1 MNKLI
6 SIITPCFNEEENVE
20 ELVVRVQAA
29 MLNFN
34 YKYEHIFI
42 DNHSTDGTIS
52 ILKRIAQHN
61 QNVKIIRAAT
71 NFGSARTPFYAL
83 LQAKGDACIL
93 LPSDFQEPPELI
105 LDLVRAWDNGFKVAL
120 LVKTNSGDTFFRNIC
135 KGIFYNLMNCISE
148 VKLIKNASG
157 WGLVDRKIIEIF
169 RLLEDPYPYF
179 RGLVCEIGFPIAE
192 IYYKQ
197 PVRERGLSKNNFF
210 SLYDTG
216 MQGIVHFSK
225 IPLRLVSIVGFFLGG
240 LCLLASLLFLL
251 IKIIY
256 WDRIQFGM
264 APSLVG
270 IFFLGGVQLFSIG
283 LLAEYIFS
291 IHTKIRKFPLVIEE
305 ERVNF

>member
-20 ELVVRVQAA
+20 ELVVRVRAV
-29 MLNFN
+29 MLKIN

-42 DNHSTDGTIS
+42 DNHSSDKTFS
-52 ILKRIAQHN
+52 ILRRIAQN
-61 QNVKIIRAAT
+61 DRNVKIIRAAT

-83 LQAKGDACIL
+83 LEAKGDACIL

-105 LDLVRAWDNGFKVAL
+105 NELVAAWEGGFKVAL
-120 LVKTNSGDTFFRNIC
+120 LVKTNSGDTLFRSAC
-135 KGIFYNLMNCISE
+135 KSIYYNLMNSIAE
-148 VKLIKNASG
+148 IKLIKNASG

-179 RGLVCEIGFPIAE
+179 RGLVCEVGFPIAE
-192 IYYKQ
+192 VYYKQ
-197 PVRERGLSKNNFF
+197 SMREKGISKNNFF
-210 SLYDTG
+210 SLYDFG

-225 IPLRLVSIVGFFLGG
+225 IPLRLISIIGVFLGT
-240 LCLLASLLFLL
+240 LCLFSSFLFLL

-256 WDRIQFGM
+256 WDQIQFGI

-291 IHTKIRKFPLVIEE
+291 IHTKIRKFPLVVEE
-305 ERVNF
+305 ERINF